1 MINMPKMLVSRQFP
15 TFQETVKGL
24 LSPALMTPHVGGC
37 FVRYYS
43 PSAQRHE
50 LLSEIVDP
58 LFDFDCEL
66 FDNLSEEIKSF
77 RTQPLTGILDVS
89 HLKDSNYRYIYYF
102 SLPFLSLE
110 NHLFIFTDVHV
121 STSKVLCFQ
130 AVSQAI
136 ASHIH
141 AWQERHFFQARISE
155 LEATLGSVEHQFRQ
169 SLGLLNLNL
178 SLLQQQA
185 FGSQTK
191 VGIDD
196 LQATVNEISERLT
209 TILHS
214 HRQKL
219 TSGPS
224 IDLRQFINDRG
235 RVFMPSLRERQV
247 GLKIPKETVELQ
259 ADPQDLGQVIDNL
272 LCNAIAF
279 SPEGSGI
286 EWTWDTFDGEVLIQ
300 VSDQG
305 PGIPQGSLLKIFQ
318 PGYTQRPQGQG
329 LGLAITRKIVERYGG
344 RIWANN
350 LPAGGAQF
358 SLIFPQT
365 QPLRSS
371 PVQF

>member
-1 MINMPKMLVSRQFP
+1 MINMPEMLVERRPFTS
-15 TFQETVKGL
+15 QETVKGL

-37 FVRYYS
+37 FVRYHS
-43 PSAQRHE
+43 PSSQQYE
-50 LLSEIVDP
+50 LLSEVIDPHFDVDY
-58 LFDFDCEL
+58 EL
-66 FDNLSEEIKSF
+66 FNSLSEEIKGF
-77 RTQPLTGILDVS
+77 PTQPLTSFLDVS
-89 HLKDSNYRYIYYF
+89 HLKEGSSQYIYYF
-102 SLPFLSLE
+102 SLPFLPLE
-110 NHLFIFTDVHV
+110 NYLLVLTDIPV
-121 STSKVLCFQ
+121 STSEVLCLQ
-130 AVSQAI
+130 AVAQAI

-141 AWQERHFFQARISE
+141 AWQEQHFCQARISD

-169 SLGLLNLNL
+169 SLGLLNLHL
-178 SLLQQQA
+178 SLLQQQT
-185 FGSQTK
+185 FGCQTK
-191 VGIDD
+191 VGIDN

-219 TSGPS
+219 TAGPS
-224 IDLRQFINDRG
+224 IDLRQFINERG
-235 RVFMPSLRERQV
+235 RAFMPSLKEKQV
-247 GLKIPKETVELQ
+247 VLKTPKETVELQ

-305 PGIPQGSLLKIFQ
+305 PGIPQESLLKIFQ

-365 QPLRSS
+365 QR
-371 PVQF
+371 